1 MSQNDLDVKEIERL
15 TFEVFKAQTLRFS
28 RGVSR

>member
-1 MSQNDLDVKEIERL
+1 MSQNDFDVKEIEKMTL
-15 TFEVFKAQTLRFS
+15 DLIQEQTMRFS

>member
-1 MSQNDLDVKEIERL
+1 MSQNDLDVKEIEKITL
-15 TFEVFKAQTLRFS
+15 DLIQEQTMRFS